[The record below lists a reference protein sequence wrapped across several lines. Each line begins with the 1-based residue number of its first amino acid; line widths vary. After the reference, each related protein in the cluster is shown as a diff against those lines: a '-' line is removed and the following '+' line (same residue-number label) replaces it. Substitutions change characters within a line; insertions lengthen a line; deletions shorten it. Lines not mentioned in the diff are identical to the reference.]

1 MDFEFTS
8 DQELLSDGLARLL
21 SDHYDFERRK
31 SYLAAGG
38 WSREMWSRYAQ
49 MGLLG
54 LPFAEEDGGLGAGP
68 VESLI
73 VMEAFGRHL
82 ALEPYLATVVLAGG
96 CLRYAGS
103 KALRARIIPA
113 LIEGTQLLA
122 FAHSERQARYDLS
135 AVDTKAR
142 LTADGW
148 LIDGAKHYVLQGD
161 SADHLIISAR
171 VGGDCRDPDG
181 IALFLVDAIAPGLQ
195 RRGYFTQDGSR
206 AADVQFSKVCVPED
220 ALIGEAGAAL
230 PVIQRVVED
239 GIAAICAEAV
249 GVMSRAH
256 EITVDYMKVRKQF
269 GVAIG
274 SFQALQHRAVDMLVM
289 VEQARSMAMYAAMMS
304 RDPDAAERSAA
315 LSAAKVQIGRSG
327 KFVGEQSVQLH
338 GGIGV
343 TEECQV
349 GHYYRRLTMIDI
361 LFGDSAHHLASLA
374 RAGGLIAAT

>member
-8 DQELLSDGLARLL
+8 DQELLGDGLARLL
-21 SDHYDFERRK
+21 ADHYDFERRK

-68 VESLI
+68 VELLI

-96 CLRYAGS
+96 CIRYAGS
-103 KALRARIIPA
+103 AQLRAQIIPPV
-113 LIEGTQLLA
+113 IEGTKLLA
-122 FAHSERQARYDLS
+122 FAHIERQARYDLS
-135 AVDTKAR
+135 AVDTSAR
-142 LTADGW
+142 LTAEGW
-148 LIDGAKHYVLQGD
+148 VIDGAKHYVLQGD
-161 SADHLIISAR
+161 SADQLIVSAR
-171 VGGDCRDPDG
+171 IGGERRDPEG
-181 IALFLVDAIAPGLQ
+181 VALFLVQADAAGLQ

-206 AADVQFSKVCVPED
+206 AADIQLSKVCVPAD
-220 ALIGEAGAAL
+220 ALIGQAGKAM

-249 GVMSRAH
+249 GVMTRAH

-269 GVAIG
+269 GVTIG

-289 VEQARSMAMYAAMMS
+289 IEQARSMAMYAAMMS
-304 RDPDAAERSAA
+304 REPDAAERGAA
-315 LSAAKVQIGRSG
+315 LSATKVQIGRSG

-349 GHYYRRLTMIDI
+349 GHYYRRLTMLDI
-361 LFGDSAHHLASLA
+361 LFGDSAHHLSELA
-374 RAGGLIAAT
+374 RAGGLVGAA

>member
-8 DQELLSDGLARLL
+8 DQELLGDGVARLL
-21 SDHYDFERRK
+21 AGHYDFERRK

-68 VESLI
+68 VELLI

-96 CLRYAGS
+96 CIRYAGS
-103 KALRARIIPA
+103 AKLRAQIIPPV
-113 LIEGTQLLA
+113 IEGTKLLG
-122 FAHSERQARYDLS
+122 FAHTERQARYDLS
-135 AVDTKAR
+135 AVDTSAR
-142 LTADGW
+142 LTAEGW
-148 LIDGAKHYVLQGD
+148 VINGSKHYVLQGD
-161 SADHLIISAR
+161 SADQLIVSAR
-171 VGGDCRDPDG
+171 VAGERRDPAG
-181 IALFLVDAIAPGLQ
+181 IALFLVPAGTPGLQ

-206 AADVQFSKVCVPED
+206 AADVQLSKVCVPAD
-220 ALIGEAGAAL
+220 ALIGEAGKAM

-239 GIAAICAEAV
+239 GIAATCAEAV
-249 GVMSRAH
+249 GVMTRAH

-269 GVAIG
+269 GVTIG

-289 VEQARSMAMYAAMMS
+289 IEQARSMAMYAAMMS
-304 RDPDAAERSAA
+304 REPDAAERGAA
-315 LSAAKVQIGRSG
+315 LSAAKVQVGRSG

-349 GHYYRRLTMIDI
+349 GHYYRRLTMLDI
-361 LFGDSAHHLASLA
+361 LFGDSAHHLSELA
-374 RAGGLIAAT
+374 RAGGLVSAA